1 MCVCPTWSDDDILLF
16 HQRGIHAA
24 MVFLRLMKVGED
36 SLIFHY
42 ATTHMLN
49 HEQLAL
55 LGIWKVRDKNDHLDE
70 QRRIFSNA

>member
-1 MCVCPTWSDDDILLF
+1 
-16 HQRGIHAA
+16 

-70 QRRIFSNA
+70 QRRIFSNAKS